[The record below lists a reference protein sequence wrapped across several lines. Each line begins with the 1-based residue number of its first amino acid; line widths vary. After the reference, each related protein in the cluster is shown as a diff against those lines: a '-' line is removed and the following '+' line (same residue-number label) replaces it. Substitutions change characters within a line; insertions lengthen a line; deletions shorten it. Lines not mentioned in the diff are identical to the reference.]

1 MKSRSTFSIYLRYLG
16 REILQPVNYL
26 IAAGI
31 GLLILTLQGNSPFAS
46 IVPYLVP
53 VFVQAFSKSY
63 VKFSGRYRDMLLSLP
78 ERRSD
83 PAFLLDFDGTIILA
97 AGKTDTE
104 FRERG
109 IRSLADLFD
118 REGQARVMRCAEESN
133 DECGPVECYSP
144 PYDKWYEVKTG
155 KSADCRTILVWLE
168 DVSQRRKLDEKLSKI
183 RDFSDALISDLS
195 ELVENDTSFTRLAGL
210 MLDLGYEGVF
220 ITTAMESGLEGRIY
234 KRAVE
239 ERDTSGERRRHS
251 GPVNTDSLKTSGPV
265 HIAKNSEAPIWL
277 SRREGRLFYDQV
289 GLGGSSGKIY
299 TEEEFSRAYPFDER
313 VARFIGS
320 PIRNF
325 INYHEGEV
333 SIIAFNLSRTIGSGD
348 LLAMEVL
355 INSARSVS
363 SLLSL
368 ASENE
373 RKFLQSVTGLCAAA
387 EYSDEI
393 TGMHILRVNEYS
405 RLLAEKVGMAK
416 KGQNH
421 IGQVAA
427 MHDIGKVAI
436 PHLIKLERAFTQA
449 ERREMEM
456 HAIYGA
462 QIIEKMMTCCAA
474 TEPRL
479 AMAYE
484 IALNHHQMWNGD
496 GYPPIVD
503 GSGRR
508 GEVSSKTRSDYDSM
522 RPARGAEIPLTAR
535 IVSMADTYDALRSAR
550 QYKPGMSHEKAAEII
565 RLDDRSG
572 LKGEERFGPD
582 LIELFN
588 EHHKKFAEIYARM
601 QE

>member
-1 MKSRSTFSIYLRYLG
+1 MKSMRTFLVYLPYLG
-16 REILQPVNYL
+16 REFLQPVNYL

-31 GLLILTLQGNSPFAS
+31 GLLILTLQGSSPFAS

-53 VFVQAFSKSY
+53 VFVQALSKSY
-63 VKFSGRYRDMLLSLP
+63 VKFSGRHRDMLLSLP

-83 PAFLLDFDGTIILA
+83 PAFLLDSDGTILLA
-97 AGKTDTE
+97 AGKTKAE

-109 IRSLADLFD
+109 IGHLADLFD
-118 REGQARVMRCAEESN
+118 REGQARVMRCVEEG
-133 DECGPVECYSP
+133 DEECGPVECYSP

-155 KSADCRTILVWLE
+155 KSEDCYTILVWLE
-168 DVSQRRKLDEKLSKI
+168 DVSQRRQLDEKLSKI
-183 RDFSDALISDLS
+183 RDFSDDLMSDLS
-195 ELVENDTSFTRLAGL
+195 ELVEDDTSFDRLAGL
-210 MLDLGYEGVF
+210 MLNLGYQGVF
-220 ITTAMESGLEGRIY
+220 IAAATEEGLEGRIY
-234 KRAVE
+234 KRSGK
-239 ERDTSGERRRHS
+239 ERVLPGDSSRQDPAASTDGVKISGS
-251 GPVNTDSLKTSGPV
+251 V
-265 HIAKNSEAPIWL
+265 HISNDSEAPIWL
-277 SRREGRLFYDQV
+277 SRRQGRLFYDQV

-299 TEEEFSRAYPFDER
+299 TEEEFRRVYPFDER
-313 VARFIGS
+313 VVQFIGS

-333 SIIAFNLSRTIGSGD
+333 SIIAFNLNRTIGSGD

-355 INSARSVS
+355 VNSARSVS

-416 KGQNH
+416 KGQSH

-436 PHLIKLERAFTQA
+436 PHLIKLERAFTPQ

-456 HAIYGA
+456 HTIYGA

-484 IALNHHQMWNGD
+484 IALNHHQMWNGG

-503 GSGRR
+503 HSGRR
-508 GEVSSKTRSDYDSM
+508 GNVSSKTRGDYDSM

-535 IVSMADTYDALRSAR
+535 IVGLADTYDALRSAR

-572 LKGEERFGPD
+572 LKGSDRFGPD

-588 EHHKKFAEIYARM
+588 EHHKKFAEIYAQM